1 MFFFH
6 FTTSFLPLAFLA
18 LFRVVFLTVTL
29 AWVVVAGA
37 AVVGWLGFG
46 VGSGFV
52 DSLGVLSLSTV
63 NVLVSVLNSLFSR

>member
-29 AWVVVAGA
+29 AGVVVAGA
-37 AVVGWLGFG
+37 AVVGWLGVGLLGFC

-52 DSLGVLSLSTV
+52 DSLGVLSLSTKPDRK
-63 NVLVSVLNSLFSR
+63 SVV